1 MKRTKTAPKKK
12 PTPRKAPAKKGSPS
26 PKSCAPKIHTH
37 YDALVS
43 PASLTPHP
51 DNPNFHPV
59 SQIEALCE
67 VIRENGWR
75 APIVVSRLS
84 GHVVKGHGRL
94 AAALKLGCKVPV
106 EYQDY
111 ATPADEARDLV
122 ADNRIAE
129 LSSLDNSKI
138 AELRRRFKECAKGWG
153 DTTGDGKVF
162 QAAFDNIKEKK
173 PKERKYPILILE
185 SQDQFDMFERLKA
198 VSRSKSD
205 SQLFAKILSDAYA
218 RIFPDESA
226 SDSSDEST
234 DD

>member
-1 MKRTKTAPKKK
+1 MKTTKKK
-12 PTPRKAPAKKGSPS
+12 SAKKPAKKSAAS

-84 GHVVKGHGRL
+84 GCVVKGHGRL

-185 SQDQFDMFERLKA
+185 SQEQFDMFERLKA

-205 SQLFAKILSDAYA
+205 SSLFAKILSDAYA

-226 SDSSDEST
+226 SDSSDDSADE
-234 DD
+234 

>member
-1 MKRTKTAPKKK
+1 M
-12 PTPRKAPAKKGSPS
+12 
-26 PKSCAPKIHTH
+26 
-37 YDALVS
+37 
-43 PASLTPHP
+43 
-51 DNPNFHPV
+51 
-59 SQIEALCE
+59 
-67 VIRENGWR
+67 
-75 APIVVSRLS
+75 
-84 GHVVKGHGRL
+84 

-185 SQDQFDMFERLKA
+185 SQEQFDMFERLKA

-205 SQLFAKILSDAYA
+205 SALFAKILSDAYA

-226 SDSSDEST
+226 SDSADDSADE
-234 DD
+234 